1 MTMKTVRLDDIKD
14 QFLDLLFPKFCQLC
28 GESFKDGISN
38 ILCRSCF
45 ESMDSYEDPVCGR
58 CGISLPVRAFEDAV
72 LLRCKDCGD
81 QPCFLDQVRA
91 FGPYGGGLRIVH
103 HGFKFE
109 GMESLKLEIARKMLQ
124 AVVPSFWSG
133 VQALIPVP
141 LSPERERERGY
152 NPAGLLSEEISAKT
166 GIATRKSIQ
175 KIKSTV
181 PQTSLLREER
191 LKNPKGAYQALTPME
206 SPTKV
211 VLIDDVFTTGATL
224 EECAQVLKK
233 AGVGWVGA
241 VVFGRTPRH
250 HIQS

>member
-1 MTMKTVRLDDIKD
+1 MKAFRLEVIKTGV
-14 QFLDLLFPKFCQLC
+14 LDLLFPKSCQLC

-45 ESMDSYEDPVCGR
+45 ETMDFYEDPVCGH
-58 CGISLPVRAFEDAV
+58 CGISLPVRAFEGAV

-81 QPCFLDQVRA
+81 QPYFLDQVRA

-109 GMESLKLEIARKMLQ
+109 GMESLKQEITRKMLQ
-124 AVVPSFWSG
+124 AVVPSFWNG

-152 NPAGLLSEEISAKT
+152 NPAFLLAVEISAKT
-166 GIATRKSIQ
+166 GIQIIGI
-175 KIKSTV
+175 IKNLNPTI
-181 PQTSLLREER
+181 PQSSLPREER
-191 LKNPKGAYQALTPME
+191 LKNPKGAYQVFTPME
-206 SPTKV
+206 TMTRV
-211 VLIDDVFTTGATL
+211 VLVDDVFTTGATL

-233 AGVGWVGA
+233 TGVGWVGA
-241 VVFGRTPRH
+241 IAFGRTPRH
-250 HIQS
+250 HIHS